1 MPRIK
6 IEGGHKLTG
15 EISISG
21 AKNSAVA
28 LIPTAILCDEEV
40 VISNVPNISDIDDL
54 ENILLHLNAK
64 INRENETVTID
75 SKSIINKEITREL
88 SKKLR
93 ASYYFMGALLGKF
106 KKVEMYFPG
115 GCSIG
120 ERPINLHLKGFEL
133 LGATVEEKDDHFLI
147 EAKELKGNKIYLDFP
162 SVGATINIM
171 LAAVKAKGITTIENA
186 AKEPE
191 ITNIATFLN
200 NMGAKITGAGTSVI
214 QIEGVDT
221 LHKAYHEVIPDRIEA
236 GTYIIIASLIG
247 ENLKISKLIPSHL
260 KSLTSKLKESGV
272 DMEIGLDYIQIN
284 KISKHQHIDITTLVY
299 PGFPTDLQQI
309 MAPYLATCQGC
320 SKVEETIYEN
330 RFQNIKE
337 LEKMGL
343 KAKISS
349 DNKQLK
355 IYGITKLHGANVSS
369 TDLRGGASLLVA
381 ALIAEGTTIIDNIN
395 YILRGYDK
403 IVEKLKS
410 VGAKIELI

>member
-15 EISISG
+15 EINISG

-28 LIPTAILCDEEV
+28 LIPAAILCDEEV
-40 VISNVPNISDIDDL
+40 VINNVPNISDIDDL
-54 ENILLHLNAK
+54 ESILLHLNAK
-64 INRENETVTID
+64 INRENETVKID
-75 SKSIINKEITREL
+75 STSIINKEITREL

-133 LGATVEEKDDHFLI
+133 LGATVEEKDDYFLI

-171 LAAVKAKGITTIENA
+171 LAAVKAKGTTTIENA

-191 ITNIATFLN
+191 ISNIATFLN
-200 NMGAKITGAGTSVI
+200 NMGAKITGAGTSII
-214 QIEGVDT
+214 QIEGVNK

-247 ENLKISKLIPSHL
+247 ENLKVSKLIPSHL
-260 KSLTSKLKESGV
+260 ESLTSKLKESGV
-272 DMEIGLDYIQIN
+272 VMEIGPDYVQIN
-284 KISKHQHIDITTLVY
+284 NITKHKKIDITTLVY

-309 MAPYLATCQGC
+309 MAPYLSTCQGC
-320 SKVEETIYEN
+320 STVEETIYEN

-343 KAKISS
+343 KARVSS
-349 DNKQLK
+349 DNKQAK
-355 IYGITKLHGANVSS
+355 IYGITKLHGADVCS

-381 ALIAEGTTIIDNIN
+381 ALIAEGTTTIDNIN